1 MKLEKIFTIFNQC
14 CFKNIIELSALT
26 IGRLTIGLC
35 SWAFRGAGGREG
47 GQEEDKEVALVDP
60 HLHKKLKRNE
70 ENF

>member
-26 IGRLTIGLC
+26 IGRSIELC
-35 SWAFRGAGGREG
+35 SWAVRCTGGREG
-47 GQEEDKEVALVDP
+47 GQEEDKEVALADP
-60 HLHKKLKRNE
+60 HLHRRLKRNE